1 MTEEFLPQWKFPS
14 GNSLSKAFKY
24 RHFKQKNL
32 IYILKGSPSA
42 LCLKC
47 FREEIRR
54 NVLSWLVSW
63 DRLIWNE
70 ENLGTYYVRSSR
82 RWRPIVRDKKENVER
97 KGYEVA
103 TPQVFFGVSHLFSVS
118 KNEKNIRKISSRQS
132 VGQRIRSPHPL
143 LSHLEK
149 IHPLLSFVQFA
160 SRIET
165 DYEYSLQVLK
175 DEKISDEKVLDN
187 QFLRYPFSTSV

>member
-1 MTEEFLPQWKFPS
+1 MTEEFLPQWKFPRD
-14 GNSLSKAFKY
+14 NSLSKAFKY
-24 RHFKQKNL
+24 RHFKQKIN

-54 NVLSWLVSW
+54 NVLSWLVSC

-70 ENLGTYYVRSSR
+70 ENLSTYYVRSSR

-97 KGYEVA
+97 KGYEVRLKY
-103 TPQVFFGVSHLFSVS
+103 FLGSV
-118 KNEKNIRKISSRQS
+118 ICFQFRKMKKKLRKFSSRQS

-187 QFLRYPFSTSV
+187 QLLRYPFSTSV